1 MRALGVLLLA
11 LLSAPFAVAQP
22 PVAWFEDTIDFKSDT
37 LIYGS
42 PETLPRDP
50 PPSLSRTRLYVPL
63 IAPAS
68 GPAAFLITIRRDC
81 ATGQETSSYAEYAAD
96 GRESSPAPAVP
107 MAVAS
112 FVFAHGVDIASW
124 RDLCRSTRRPPAP
137 GLISG
142 AKDFVDP
149 LRMITA
155 TSVAEAIDR
164 AHALAPVVE
173 EARQYKN
180 TGNFELLVSK
190 AMYGSPTFIVDARA
204 REQVGDLTRLSFI
217 EPRGGPWS
225 RVTYLV
231 NCQARTGK
239 RELYADFDASGRI
252 NHVFGPTA
260 EGAFDMLQYGDLLAQ
275 MCSWEPGASKN
286 HFYLSDALKSVVIR
300 R

>member
-1 MRALGVLLLA
+1 MRLVGAIPLA
-11 LLSAPFAVAQP
+11 LLSAPFAAAQS

-37 LIYGS
+37 LVYGS

-50 PPSLSRTRLYVPL
+50 PPTLSRTRLYVP
-63 IAPAS
+63 IVAPAS
-68 GPAAFLITIRRDC
+68 GPAAFLITMRRDC

-96 GRESSPAPAVP
+96 GRESSPASTAP
-107 MAVAS
+107 MAIAS
-112 FVFAHGVDIASW
+112 FTFAHGVDIASW

-137 GLISG
+137 APAPG

-149 LRMITA
+149 LRRITA

-180 TGNFELLVSK
+180 NGNFELMVNMDLGFSR
-190 AMYGSPTFIVDARA
+190 TFVVDAGA

-217 EPRGGPWS
+217 EPRGGPWN
-225 RVTYLV
+225 RATYLV

-239 RELYADFDASGRI
+239 RELDVDFEAGGRMS
-252 NHVFGPTA
+252 HVYGPTA
-260 EGAFDMLQYGDLLAQ
+260 EG
-275 MCSWEPGASKN
+275 
-286 HFYLSDALKSVVIR
+286 
-300 R
+300 